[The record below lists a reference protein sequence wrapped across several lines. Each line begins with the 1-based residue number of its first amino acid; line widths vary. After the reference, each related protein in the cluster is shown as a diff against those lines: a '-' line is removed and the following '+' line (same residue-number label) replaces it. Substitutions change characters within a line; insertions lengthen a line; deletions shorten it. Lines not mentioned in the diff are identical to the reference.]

1 MPKVLV
7 ADDSIAVRKVAER
20 LLTEAGMSVTLAA
33 NGEEAIACLA
43 KDRLDMVVSDVIMPD
58 KSGYEVC
65 AFVRGNAS
73 IATIPV
79 LLISGI
85 VNDEVTKQAE
95 SCRADGVLKKPFQGT
110 SLKDKV
116 MELLAKRQTS
126 AAPPPDFKPAAA
138 PIQPP
143 LSTPIM
149 GLRPAPA
156 STPAPVLAPIA
167 GHKPIQAQAINVPGT
182 PGLADPQ
189 AANRLREAE
198 EQLRN
203 ERARVESLTKRIAD
217 LDAAV
222 ARAKETEAL
231 LEAQRRLVTELEMK
245 MAASEIQASRVSQLE
260 AALRAEQESSVK
272 ARHEVAALQAAAN
285 RTEQLEVE
293 LSTERAAAAQLVQE
307 LTELEVAAAHGK
319 NAETMLAH
327 EMHRAAGFEEKARA
341 AEASLVVVK
350 ARVKELTEIAESAG
364 HATRRIGE
372 LEALLEAERER
383 NAVLVNRVSETEQVA
398 VSATKR
404 LEEMVRKLGEIAG
417 LASQFG
423 KGI

>member
-20 LLTEAGMSVTLAA
+20 LLTEAGMGVTLAA

-43 KDRLDMVVSDVIMPD
+43 KERLDMVVSDVIMPD

-85 VNDEVTKQAE
+85 VNDEVAKQAE
-95 SCRADGVLKKPFQGT
+95 LCRADGVLKKPFQGT

-116 MELLAKRQTS
+116 MELLAKRQTA
-126 AAPPPDFKPAAA
+126 AAPPPESKPAAA
-138 PIQPP
+138 PIQPSP
-143 LSTPIM
+143 STPAI
-149 GLRPAPA
+149 GLRPAPTSA
-156 STPAPVLAPIA
+156 QAPVAAPIT
-167 GHKPIQAQAINVPGT
+167 GYKPIQTQPIHAQ
-182 PGLADPQ
+182 GLADPQ
-189 AANRLREAE
+189 ANMKLREVE
-198 EQLRN
+198 EQLRG

-217 LDAAV
+217 LEAAV
-222 ARAKETEAL
+222 GRAKETEAL
-231 LEAQRRLVTELEMK
+231 LEAQRRLVTELERK
-245 MAASEIQASRVSQLE
+245 MAASETQASRVSQLE
-260 AALRAEQESSVK
+260 AALRVEQESSVK
-272 ARHEVAALQAAAN
+272 ARHEVAVLQAAAN
-285 RTEQLEVE
+285 RAEQLEVE

-319 NAETMLAH
+319 NAEAMLAH
-327 EMHRAAGFEEKARA
+327 EMQRSAGFEEKARA
-341 AEASLVVVK
+341 AEASLLVEQAK
-350 ARVKELTEIAESAG
+350 VKELAEKAERDG
-364 HATRRIGE
+364 HVTRRIGE

-383 NAVLVNRVSETEQVA
+383 NAVLVKRVSETEQVA

-417 LASQFG
+417 LASQLG

>member
-7 ADDSIAVRKVAER
+7 VDDSIAVRKVAER

-65 AFVRGNAS
+65 ACVRGNAS

-95 SCRADGVLKKPFQGT
+95 SCRANGVLKKPFQGT

-138 PIQPP
+138 PVQPP
-143 LSTPIM
+143 LSTPII

-167 GHKPIQAQAINVPGT
+167 GYKPIQTQAINVPGT

-189 AANRLREAE
+189 AAVKLREAE
-198 EQLRN
+198 EQLRS
-203 ERARVESLTKRIAD
+203 ERARAESLTKRVAD

-222 ARAKETEAL
+222 GRAKETETL

-245 MAASEIQASRVSQLE
+245 MAASEIQASRVPQLE
-260 AALRAEQESSVK
+260 AALRVEQESSVK
-272 ARHEVAALQAAAN
+272 VRHDAAVLQAAAN

-293 LSTERAAAAQLVQE
+293 LSTERAAAAQLVQA
-307 LTELEVAAAHGK
+307 LTELENAAVHGK
-319 NAETMLAH
+319 NAEAMLAH
-327 EMHRAAGFEEKARA
+327 EMQRAAGFEEKARA
-341 AEASLVVVK
+341 AEASLVVVQ
-350 ARVKELTEIAESAG
+350 ARVKELTEIAESVG
-364 HATRRIGE
+364 HVTRRIGE
-372 LEALLEAERER
+372 LEALLETERER

-423 KGI
+423 KQI

>member
-20 LLTEAGMSVTLAA
+20 LLTEAGMGVTLAA

-65 AFVRGNAS
+65 AFVRGTAS

-126 AAPPPDFKPAAA
+126 VAPPQEFKPTAA
-138 PIQPP
+138 PIQSPP
-143 LSTPIM
+143 PIPTI
-149 GLRPAPA
+149 GLRPAPT
-156 STPAPVLAPIA
+156 STAAPAVAPLS
-167 GHKPIQAQAINVPGT
+167 GYKPIQTQPINAPD
-182 PGLADPQ
+182 LADPQ
-189 AANRLREAE
+189 AASRLREAE
-198 EQLRN
+198 EQLRS
-203 ERARVESLTKRIAD
+203 ERARAESLTKRIAD
-217 LDAAV
+217 LETAV
-222 ARAKETEAL
+222 GRAKETEAL
-231 LEAQRRLVTELEMK
+231 LEGQRRLVNELEMK
-245 MAASEIQASRVSQLE
+245 VMASEIQASRVFQLE
-260 AALRAEQESSVK
+260 AALRVEQESSAK
-272 ARHEVAALQAAAN
+272 ARQEVAVLQETAN
-285 RTEQLEVE
+285 RVEQLEVE
-293 LSTERAAAAQLVQE
+293 LSTERAAAAQLVQA
-307 LTELEVAAAHGK
+307 LTELENAAAHGK
-319 NAETMLAH
+319 NAEAMLAH
-327 EMHRAAGFEEKARA
+327 EMQRAAGFEEKARA
-341 AEASLVVVK
+341 AEASLVVVQ
-350 ARVKELTEIAESAG
+350 ARVKELTEIAESG
-364 HATRRIGE
+364 VHVTRRIGE
-372 LEALLEAERER
+372 LEALLETERER
-383 NAVLVNRVSETEQVA
+383 NAVLVNQVSETEQVA

-404 LEEMVRKLGEIAG
+404 LEEMVRTLREISG

>member
-20 LLTEAGMSVTLAA
+20 LLVEAGMSVTLAA

-73 IATIPV
+73 ITTIPV

-95 SCRADGVLKKPFQGT
+95 SCGADGVLKKPFQGT

-126 AAPPPDFKPAAA
+126 AAAPPDFKPAAA
-138 PIQPP
+138 PIQPSP
-143 LSTPIM
+143 STPTI

-156 STPAPVLAPIA
+156 STPAPALAPIA
-167 GHKPIQAQAINVPGT
+167 GYKPVQTQPINAPA
-182 PGLADPQ
+182 LADPQ
-189 AANRLREAE
+189 TAIRLREAE
-198 EQLRN
+198 EQLQS
-203 ERARVESLTKRIAD
+203 ERARAESLTKRIAD

-222 ARAKETEAL
+222 GRGKETEAL
-231 LEAQRRLVTELEMK
+231 LEAQRRVVTELEMK
-245 MAASEIQASRVSQLE
+245 VAASEIQASRVSQLE
-260 AALRAEQESSVK
+260 AALRVEQESSVK
-272 ARHEVAALQAAAN
+272 ARHEVAVLQAAAN
-285 RTEQLEVE
+285 RAEQLEVE

-319 NAETMLAH
+319 NAEAMLAY
-327 EMHRAAGFEEKARA
+327 EMQRSAGFEEKARA
-341 AEASLVVVK
+341 TEASLVVVQ
-350 ARVKELTEIAESAG
+350 ARVKELTEKVESAG
-364 HATRRIGE
+364 HVTRRVGE

-417 LASQFG
+417 LASQLG

>member
-43 KDRLDMVVSDVIMPD
+43 KDRLDVVVSDVIMPD

-73 IATIPV
+73 IAAIPV

-116 MELLAKRQTS
+116 MELLARRQTS
-126 AAPPPDFKPAAA
+126 VAPPPDFKPAAA
-138 PIQPP
+138 PIQPAS
-143 LSTPIM
+143 STSTI
-149 GLRPAPA
+149 GLRQAPA
-156 STPAPVLAPIA
+156 STPAPAVVPIA
-167 GHKPIQAQAINVPGT
+167 GYKPVQTQPINAS
-182 PGLADPQ
+182 GLADPQ
-189 AANRLREAE
+189 ATIRLREAE
-198 EQLRN
+198 EQLRS
-203 ERARVESLTKRIAD
+203 ERARAESLTKRIAD

-222 ARAKETEAL
+222 GRAKETEAL

-260 AALRAEQESSVK
+260 AALRVEQESSVN
-272 ARHEVAALQAAAN
+272 ARHEAAVLQAAAN
-285 RTEQLEVE
+285 RSEQLEVE

-319 NAETMLAH
+319 NAEAMLAH
-327 EMHRAAGFEEKARA
+327 EMQRSAGFEEKARA
-341 AEASLVVVK
+341 AEASLVVVQAK
-350 ARVKELTEIAESAG
+350 VKELTDKVESAG
-364 HATRRIGE
+364 HVNRRIGE

>member
-65 AFVRGNAS
+65 AFVRGNAT

-126 AAPPPDFKPAAA
+126 VAPPPDFKPAAA
-138 PIQPP
+138 PIQPSP
-143 LSTPIM
+143 STPTI

-156 STPAPVLAPIA
+156 SIPAPAVAPIA
-167 GHKPIQAQAINVPGT
+167 GYKPIQTQPINA

-189 AANRLREAE
+189 TAIRLREAE
-198 EQLRN
+198 EQLRS
-203 ERARVESLTKRIAD
+203 ERARAEGLMKRIAD

-222 ARAKETEAL
+222 GRAKETEAL

-245 MAASEIQASRVSQLE
+245 LAASEIQASRVSQLE
-260 AALRAEQESSVK
+260 AALRVEQESSVK

-285 RTEQLEVE
+285 RAEQLEVE

-319 NAETMLAH
+319 NAEAMLSH
-327 EMHRAAGFEEKARA
+327 EMQRSAGFEEKARA
-341 AEASLVVVK
+341 VEASLIVEQ
-350 ARVKELTEIAESAG
+350 ARVKELTEKAESAG
-364 HATRRIGE
+364 HVMRRIGE

-417 LASQFG
+417 LASQLG

>member
-143 LSTPIM
+143 LSTPII
-149 GLRPAPA
+149 GLRPAAA
-156 STPAPVLAPIA
+156 STPAPVSAPIA
-167 GHKPIQAQAINVPGT
+167 GYRPIQAQAISVPGT

-198 EQLRN
+198 EQLQN
-203 ERARVESLTKRIAD
+203 ERARAESLTKRIAD

-245 MAASEIQASRVSQLE
+245 MAASEMQASRVSQLE
-260 AALRAEQESSVK
+260 AALRVEQESSVK
-272 ARHEVAALQAAAN
+272 ARHELAVLQAAAN

-327 EMHRAAGFEEKARA
+327 EMQRAAGLEEKARA

-364 HATRRIGE
+364 NLTRRIGE

-398 VSATKR
+398 VGATKR

>member
-73 IATIPV
+73 MATIPV

-85 VNDEVTKQAE
+85 VNDEVTKQAG

-116 MELLAKRQTS
+116 MELLARRQTS
-126 AAPPPDFKPAAA
+126 VAPPPAFKPVEA
-138 PIQPP
+138 PIQPSP
-143 LSTPIM
+143 STPTI

-156 STPAPVLAPIA
+156 ATPAPAVAPIA
-167 GHKPIQAQAINVPGT
+167 GYKPIQTQPINAS
-182 PGLADPQ
+182 GLADPQ
-189 AANRLREAE
+189 TAIRLREAE
-198 EQLRN
+198 EQLRS
-203 ERARVESLTKRIAD
+203 ERARAESLTKRIAD

-222 ARAKETEAL
+222 GRAKETEAL

-245 MAASEIQASRVSQLE
+245 IAASEIQASRVSQLE
-260 AALRAEQESSVK
+260 AALRVEQESSVK
-272 ARHEVAALQAAAN
+272 ARHEVAVLQAAAN
-285 RTEQLEVE
+285 RAEQLEVE

-319 NAETMLAH
+319 NAEAMLAH
-327 EMHRAAGFEEKARA
+327 EMQRSAGFEEKARA
-341 AEASLVVVK
+341 AEASLAVVQ
-350 ARVKELTEIAESAG
+350 ARVNELTEQVESAG
-364 HATRRIGE
+364 HVTRRIGE

-417 LASQFG
+417 LASQLG

>member
-126 AAPPPDFKPAAA
+126 VAPPPDFKPAAA
-138 PIQPP
+138 PIQPSP
-143 LSTPIM
+143 STPII
-149 GLRPAPA
+149 GLRPVPASIPAPA
-156 STPAPVLAPIA
+156 VAPIA
-167 GHKPIQAQAINVPGT
+167 GYKLIQTQPINP
-182 PGLADPQ
+182 PSLADPQ
-189 AANRLREAE
+189 AAIRLKEAE
-198 EQLRN
+198 EQLRS
-203 ERARVESLTKRIAD
+203 ERARAESLTKRIAD

-222 ARAKETEAL
+222 GRAKETEAL
-231 LEAQRRLVTELEMK
+231 LEAQRRLVAEFEMK
-245 MAASEIQASRVSQLE
+245 LTASEIQASRVSQLE
-260 AALRAEQESSVK
+260 AALRVEQESSVQ
-272 ARHEVAALQAAAN
+272 ARHEVAVLQAAAT
-285 RTEQLEVE
+285 RAEQLEVE

-319 NAETMLAH
+319 NAEAMLAH
-327 EMHRAAGFEEKARA
+327 EMQRSAEFEEKARA
-341 AEASLVVVK
+341 AEASVVVVQ
-350 ARVKELTEIAESAG
+350 ARVTALTEKAESAG
-364 HATRRIGE
+364 HVLRRIGE

-417 LASQFG
+417 LASQLG

>member
-65 AFVRGNAS
+65 AFVRGNVS

-126 AAPPPDFKPAAA
+126 GAAPPDSKPAAA
-138 PIQPP
+138 PIQPSP
-143 LSTPIM
+143 STPTI

-156 STPAPVLAPIA
+156 STPAPGVAPST
-167 GHKPIQAQAINVPGT
+167 GYKPIQTQPINA

-189 AANRLREAE
+189 ATIRLREAE
-198 EQLRN
+198 EQLRS
-203 ERARVESLTKRIAD
+203 ERTRTESLTKRIAD
-217 LDAAV
+217 LDAV
-222 ARAKETEAL
+222 VGRAKETEAL
-231 LEAQRRLVTELEMK
+231 LEAQRRLVAELEMK

-260 AALRAEQESSVK
+260 AALQVEQESSVK
-272 ARHEVAALQAAAN
+272 ARHEVAVLQAAAQ
-285 RTEQLEVE
+285 RAEQLEVE
-293 LSTERAAAAQLVQE
+293 LSTERVAAAQLVQE
-307 LTELEVAAAHGK
+307 LTDLEVAAAHGK
-319 NAETMLAH
+319 NAEAMLAH
-327 EMHRAAGFEEKARA
+327 EMRRSAGFEEKARA
-341 AEASLVVVK
+341 AEALLVVVQ
-350 ARVKELTEIAESAG
+350 AQVKELTDKVESAG
-364 HATRRIGE
+364 HVARRVGE

-404 LEEMVRKLGEIAG
+404 LEEMLRKLGEIAG
-417 LASQFG
+417 LASQLG

>member
-20 LLTEAGMSVTLAA
+20 LLTEAGMSVILAA

-95 SCRADGVLKKPFQGT
+95 SCRADAVLKKPFQGT

-126 AAPPPDFKPAAA
+126 AAPPDVRPAAA
-138 PIQPP
+138 PIQPSP
-143 LSTPIM
+143 STPTIA
-149 GLRPAPA
+149 LRRVPA
-156 STPAPVLAPIA
+156 STPTPVIAPIA
-167 GHKPIQAQAINVPGT
+167 GYKPIETQAINVPGT
-182 PGLADPQ
+182 PGPADPQ

-203 ERARVESLTKRIAD
+203 ERARTESLTKRIAD

-222 ARAKETEAL
+222 GRAKETEAL

-245 MAASEIQASRVSQLE
+245 MAASEIQASRMSQLE
-260 AALRAEQESSVK
+260 AALRVEQESSLK
-272 ARHEVAALQAAAN
+272 ARHEVAVLQAAAN

-319 NAETMLAH
+319 NAEAMLAH
-327 EMHRAAGFEEKARA
+327 EMQRAAGFEEKARA
-341 AEASLVVVK
+341 AEASLVVVQ
-350 ARVKELTEIAESAG
+350 ARVKELTEIADSAE
-364 HATRRIGE
+364 HITRRTGE

-383 NAVLVNRVSETEQVA
+383 NAVLVNRVSDTEQVA

>member
-43 KDRLDMVVSDVIMPD
+43 KDRLDVVVSDVIMPD

-85 VNDEVTKQAE
+85 VNDEVTKQAD

-116 MELLAKRQTS
+116 MELLARRQTS
-126 AAPPPDFKPAAA
+126 VAPPADVKPAAA
-138 PIQPP
+138 PAPIQPSP
-143 LSTPIM
+143 STSTI

-156 STPAPVLAPIA
+156 STPAPAVAPIT
-167 GHKPIQAQAINVPGT
+167 GYKPIQTQPLNAS
-182 PGLADPQ
+182 GLADPQ
-189 AANRLREAE
+189 ATIRLREAE
-198 EQLRN
+198 EQLRS
-203 ERARVESLTKRIAD
+203 ERARAESLTKRIAD

-222 ARAKETEAL
+222 GRAKETEAL

-245 MAASEIQASRVSQLE
+245 MAASEIQASRVPQLE
-260 AALRAEQESSVK
+260 AALRVEQESSVK
-272 ARHEVAALQAAAN
+272 VRHDAAVLQAAAN

-293 LSTERAAAAQLVQE
+293 LSTERAAAAQLVQA
-307 LTELEVAAAHGK
+307 LTELENAAVHGK
-319 NAETMLAH
+319 NAEAMLAH
-327 EMHRAAGFEEKARA
+327 EMQRAAGFEEKARA
-341 AEASLVVVK
+341 AEASLVVVQ
-350 ARVKELTEIAESAG
+350 ARVKELTEIAESVG
-364 HATRRIGE
+364 HVTRRIGE
-372 LEALLEAERER
+372 LEALLETERER

>member
-43 KDRLDMVVSDVIMPD
+43 KDRLDVVVSDVIMPD

-65 AFVRGNAS
+65 AFVRGHAS

-116 MELLAKRQTS
+116 MELLARRQTS
-126 AAPPPDFKPAAA
+126 VAPPADFKPAAA
-138 PIQPP
+138 PAPIQPSP
-143 LSTPIM
+143 STSTI

-156 STPAPVLAPIA
+156 STPAPAVAPIT
-167 GHKPIQAQAINVPGT
+167 GYKPIQTQPLNAS
-182 PGLADPQ
+182 GLADPQ
-189 AANRLREAE
+189 ATIRLREAE
-198 EQLRN
+198 EQLRS
-203 ERARVESLTKRIAD
+203 ERARAESLTKRIAD

-222 ARAKETEAL
+222 GRAKETEAL

-260 AALRAEQESSVK
+260 AALRVEQESSVK
-272 ARHEVAALQAAAN
+272 ARHEAAVLQAAAN
-285 RTEQLEVE
+285 RSEQLEVE

-319 NAETMLAH
+319 NAEAMLAH
-327 EMHRAAGFEEKARA
+327 EMQRSAGFEEKARA
-341 AEASLVVVK
+341 AEASLVVVQ
-350 ARVKELTEIAESAG
+350 ARVNELTEQVESAG
-364 HATRRIGE
+364 YVTRRIGE